1 MEKLDNAISRVWL
14 NFSTYNLMPRGR
26 KKHLII
32 AIFVFAED
40 GSQTRDACA
49 ANKCAFHYTI
59 ASRQLKCEIIFNDSR
74 RRRLS
79 RHRRRRCF
87 DALSDFDVD
96 DRLLLASSFVLLV
109 FVLI

>member
-1 MEKLDNAISRVWL
+1 MVR
-14 NFSTYNLMPRGR
+14 
-26 KKHLII
+26 KHLII

-40 GSQTRDACA
+40 GNQTRDTCA
-49 ANKCAFHYTI
+49 ASTCAIHYTI
-59 ASRQLKCEIIFNDSR
+59 ASRQLECEMIFNDSR